1 MAILRF
7 KRPELT
13 WRRLVL
19 GSCGAAAV
27 AGALWVGRAVIV
39 PHADAA
45 PAPPAPAPLA
55 PAAQAAPPSAPVAGA
70 PSDYTQR
77 TVAFLYGSMGITREQ
92 LGEYLIARFGP
103 DKVLNL
109 VNK

>member
-7 KRPELT
+7 KRPSLT
-13 WRRLVL
+13 WRLLVL
-19 GSCGAAAV
+19 GSLG
-27 AGALWVGRAVIV
+27 AGALAGAPCLLRAG
-39 PHADAA
+39 PLPRADAA
-45 PAPPAPAPLA
+45 QAPPAPAPQA
-55 PAAQAAPPSAPVAGA
+55 PAAQAPQPAAAE

-77 TVAFLYGSMGITREQ
+77 TVAFVYGSKGITREQ